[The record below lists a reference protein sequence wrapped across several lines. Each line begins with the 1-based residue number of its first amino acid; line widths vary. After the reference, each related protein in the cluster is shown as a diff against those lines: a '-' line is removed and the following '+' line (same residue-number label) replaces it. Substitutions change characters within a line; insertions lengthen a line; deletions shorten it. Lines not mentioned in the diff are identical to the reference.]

1 MPGRSNR
8 LLTFSL
14 TAGALLALGAGLAA
28 AHGNSSAT
36 EAPVQLGPR
45 PQYLVDDMD
54 EGPLKDQLQACS
66 TGPFHRSDFSIGHRG
81 APLQFPEHTVQSYTA
96 AARMGAGI
104 IECDTTFTKDR
115 VLVCRHAQCDLHT
128 TTNILTIPEL
138 ASKCTQPFQPADAEK
153 GTDASAKCC
162 TTDITFDEF
171 KTLCGKMD
179 GFNPKAT
186 SAEEYQHGT
195 PGFRTDLY
203 ATCGKVLSHAQSIEL
218 IDRLHAKF
226 TPELK
231 APEVE
236 MPYEGSYTQHDFVE
250 QLVGEYKAAGIAPE
264 RVFIQSFNL
273 DDVRDLIKHEP
284 EFAKQA
290 VYLDDRV
297 DTEDGYKQAVASMQH
312 IADLGVKI
320 IAPATFA
327 LVSLDQDKHIVPSD
341 YARAAKA
348 AKLDIITWSLE
359 RSGPLAK
366 GGDYYYSSIKDAT
379 NNDGDTYTL
388 LDVLAT
394 QVHVRGVFS
403 DWPATVTYY
412 ANCRGL

>member
-1 MPGRSNR
+1 MHSR
-8 LLTFSL
+8 LPAATLV
-14 TAGALLALGAGLAA
+14 AGALLALGALGAGLAT
-28 AHGNSSAT
+28 AHETPSVADD
-36 EAPVQLGPR
+36 PVQLGPR

-54 EGPLKDQLQACS
+54 DEPLKAQLQACS
-66 TGPFHRSDFSIGHRG
+66 KGPFHRSDFSIGHRG
-81 APLQFPEHTVQSYTA
+81 AALQFPEHTAQSYTA

-128 TTNILTIPEL
+128 TTNILSIPEL
-138 ASKCTQPFQPADAEK
+138 ASKCTQPFQPADPEK
-153 GTDASAKCC
+153 KTDASAKCC
-162 TTDITFDEF
+162 TTDITYEEF
-171 KTLCGKMD
+171 KSLCGKMD

-186 SAEEYQHGT
+186 TVDEYQRGT

-203 ATCGKVLSHAQSIEL
+203 STCGTVLSHAESITL
-218 IDRLHAKF
+218 IDRMQAKF

-236 MPYEGSYTQHDFVE
+236 MPYEGDYTQHDFV
-250 QLVGEYKAAGIAPE
+250 QQVVGEYKAAGIDPE
-264 RVFIQSFNL
+264 RVFVQSFNL
-273 DDVRDLIKHEP
+273 DDVRDLIAHEP
-284 EFAKQA
+284 DFGRQA

-297 DTEDGYKQAVASMQH
+297 DTEEGYLQAVAGMQRL
-312 IADLGVKI
+312 ADEGVKI
-320 IAPATFA
+320 IAPPTFA
-327 LVSLDQDKHIVPSD
+327 LVTVDDEHHIVPSD
-341 YARAAKA
+341 YARAAQA

-359 RSGPLAK
+359 RSEPLAS
-366 GGDYYYSSIKDAT
+366 GGGYYYSSIKSVT
-379 NNDGDTYTL
+379 NNDGDIYNL

-394 QVHVRGVFS
+394 QVKVRGVFS